1 MSVEKQEQKDM
12 DSLKF
17 LLWLWDGVSGV
28 LYCDVNFHL
37 WPETEGAGVK
47 GGWMEDFWSDY
58 SDEEESEKWQ
68 LKNRHLVNF
77 KIRIY

>member
-37 WPETEGAGVK
+37 
-47 GGWMEDFWSDY
+47 
-58 SDEEESEKWQ
+58 
-68 LKNRHLVNF
+68 
-77 KIRIY
+77 

>member
-1 MSVEKQEQKDM
+1 MSGEKQEQKDM
-12 DSLKF
+12 GDLEF

-47 GGWMEDFWSDY
+47 REWKGEFLVWLLRWGGKGEMAT
-58 SDEEESEKWQ
+58 
-68 LKNRHLVNF
+68 
-77 KIRIY
+77 